1 MSAPSLA
8 ELESQLEHTGLW
20 LIRAKEMA
28 LGQPRAIRKVG
39 KVTSHDLMEFSTH
52 MSTLLEAGVSLPQAL
67 YNLGHE
73 SPNHHLR
80 VMLQAVHHQVEA
92 GSTLYEAMGKYPN
105 VFTPQIVN
113 LIQAGEESGTLTET
127 FQELERYLNW

>member
-1 MSAPSLA
+1 
-8 ELESQLEHTGLW
+8 
-20 LIRAKEMA
+20 MA

-52 MSTLLEAGVSLPQAL
+52 MSTLLGVQGCHCFQAL

-92 GSTLYEAMGKYPN
+92 GSTSMRPWGNTQTSSPRK
-105 VFTPQIVN
+105 
-113 LIQAGEESGTLTET
+113 
-127 FQELERYLNW
+127 